1 MKQSWTAGLDKEL
14 AVDVKQNF
22 KESLVMRK
30 RLVEL
35 LLDKAGESQKVGRSK
50 TAYNNPN
57 WPFLQADHRGYERA
71 MHEIIELISE
81 GNALEIDK

>member
-1 MKQSWTAGLDKEL
+1 MKQSWTSGLDKEL

-30 RLVEL
+30 RLQEL
-35 LLDKAGESQKVGRSK
+35 LLEKVADSQKVGRSK

-57 WPFLQADHRGYERA
+57 WPYVQADHRGYERA
-71 MHEIIELISE
+71 LHEIIDLISE
-81 GNALEIDK
+81 GNSSE

>member
-30 RLVEL
+30 RLQEL
-35 LLDKAGESQKVGRSK
+35 LLDKASDSQKVGRSK
-50 TAYNNPN
+50 NAYNNPN
-57 WPFLQADHRGYERA
+57 WAFVQADHRGYERA
-71 MHEIIELISE
+71 LHEIIDLISE
-81 GNALEIDK
+81 GNASE